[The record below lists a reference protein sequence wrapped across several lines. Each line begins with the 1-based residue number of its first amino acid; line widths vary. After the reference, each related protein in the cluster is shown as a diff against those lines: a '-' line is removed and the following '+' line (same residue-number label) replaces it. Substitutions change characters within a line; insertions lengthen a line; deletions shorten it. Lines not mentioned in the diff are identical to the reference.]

1 MTFEQKTQW
10 AYGFAAL
17 VTTVVYFVWLAV
29 QLQDTAPEDV
39 NYVPTL
45 LWTLLASFII
55 HSLGRG
61 MAYGSRPKD
70 RISDERDREVNR
82 RGDALTFYVFSV
94 LAAIPLLLG
103 MFEVDPFW
111 ITNALYAAFAIA
123 AVFGVIVKSI
133 IYGRGV

>member
-17 VTTVVYFVWLAV
+17 VTTLAYAVWLAV
-29 QLQDTAPEDV
+29 QLQDTAPQDV
-39 NYVPTL
+39 TYVPAL

-61 MAYGSRPKD
+61 MAYGRRPKD
-70 RISDERDREVNR
+70 RLSDERDREVTR

-94 LAAIPLLLG
+94 LAAIPLALG
-103 MFEVDPFW
+103 MAGLDAFW
-111 ITNALYAAFAIA
+111 ITNTLFLAFAIA
-123 AVFGVIVKSI
+123 AVFGVIAKSV
-133 IYGRGV
+133 IYARGA